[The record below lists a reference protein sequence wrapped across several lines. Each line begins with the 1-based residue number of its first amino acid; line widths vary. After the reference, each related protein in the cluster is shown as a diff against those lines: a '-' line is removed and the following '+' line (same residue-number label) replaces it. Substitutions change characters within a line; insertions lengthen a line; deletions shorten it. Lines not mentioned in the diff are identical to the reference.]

1 MWLRAADDE
10 ARTAA
15 LRVLLEMPQRALPK
29 PTRGGGGGRVRERA
43 MRGRIMRWEEE
54 VRAGCLQPVLHP
66 PEMRPNRM
74 REETDE
80 SRRKKAEWVAVRK
93 GIAKGA
99 QVLERL
105 PPITIDTEGVI
116 GQLARQLPSRD
127 ERGSLPLRPPRAGH
141 ANVWLDWELRPQE
154 HRGTLD
160 RLLATH
166 ASAGPSGLELNH
178 LRAVTRGK
186 GEPRALAA
194 LMSLLKWIASG
205 QPGSEAAALLLPLKL
220 HVIRKEEESDRVRA
234 VFVGETLV
242 RVAAAMLRVAI
253 AGKAAQA
260 LGGTQWS
267 VERPGGAQ
275 IVAFLVQTLVHTPA
289 EAAPG
294 GEGIVAIPLDLQS
307 ARVSHGQPES
317 SLRKAVWA

>member
-10 ARTAA
+10 ARTTA

-54 VRAGCLQPVLHP
+54 VRAGCLQPAVHP
-66 PEMRPNRM
+66 PEMRPSRM

-194 LMSLLKWIASG
+194 LMSLLSVRRQSLCLDRLASPHPRLW
-205 QPGSEAAALLLPLKL
+205 QRQLVVKRPCLHPSACKPPLCL
-220 HVIRKEEESDRVRA
+220 
-234 VFVGETLV
+234 
-242 RVAAAMLRVAI
+242 
-253 AGKAAQA
+253 
-260 LGGTQWS
+260 LGGEKEPPQRMRGRKRDTPHSCWQQ
-267 VERPGGAQ
+267 RQCP
-275 IVAFLVQTLVHTPA
+275 QTRTWQEWCTRL
-289 EAAPG
+289 
-294 GEGIVAIPLDLQS
+294 
-307 ARVSHGQPES
+307 
-317 SLRKAVWA
+317 K